1 MTTLSLERLH
11 VRPAGL
17 TSSLRNGLQA
27 WSALVARSV
36 EASRAYDRAPTTSAR
51 HKVLAQF
58 ADTGA

>member
-1 MTTLSLERLH
+1 MTSLSLERLSL
-11 VRPAGL
+11 RPAFP
-17 TSSLRNGLQA
+17 TRVRAFFSS